1 MVPRGQSTF
10 TCACQGHPEC
20 RVHPQGHAR
29 QPLSHWVI
37 IQGLTD
43 TSKHKEHLR
52 KKCPQGQ
59 CVVPLVRSDTM
70 SPGLLAPASTH
81 QQNKTEEVD
90 VEHTFLKKHCSHLW
104 GCTWVP
110 RTRNKIYTSFQPGW
124 ATTCW
129 SSGWVWS
136 HSFAFSKHQHKLW
149 ASFICTN
156 RGMLKWEV
164 GKWARRRYLR
174 E

>member
-59 CVVPLVRSDTM
+59 CVVAFHWWGVIPWAQDSLHLPVPISKIKLKRWMWNIHSWKNTAPT
-70 SPGLLAPASTH
+70 SEAVLGCHAPGTKSTH
-81 QQNKTEEVD
+81 HSSLAGPQHADPQDEFGLTPSPLANT
-90 VEHTFLKKHCSHLW
+90 
-104 GCTWVP
+104 
-110 RTRNKIYTSFQPGW
+110 NTSFELP
-124 ATTCW
+124 
-129 SSGWVWS
+129 
-136 HSFAFSKHQHKLW
+136 SFAP
-149 ASFICTN
+149 IEGC
-156 RGMLKWEV
+156 
-164 GKWARRRYLR
+164 
-174 E
+174 